1 MPRATTRS
9 PSGASAPAA
18 PAESVLGENLAFL
31 LIRAGAQ
38 AAAQDT
44 RALAKHGLKV
54 RQYAVLSTACTEPRT
69 QKELS
74 DFLMLNPSQVVALVD
89 ALEERGLVERVA
101 APADRRSKVVVGTAR
116 GRRLFDKAHLKV
128 ARTHESLLAG
138 LDPVERERFLAV
150 IRSLAF
156 PAPQ

>member
-9 PSGASAPAA
+9 PSGTSAPAA

-101 APADRRSKVVVGTAR
+101 APADRRAKIVVGTAR
-116 GRRLFDKAHLKV
+116 GRRLFDKARVEV
-128 ARTHESLLAG
+128 AHTHEALLAYLG
-138 LDPVERERFLAV
+138 AGEREAFVAA
-150 IRSLAF
+150 IRGLAF
-156 PAPQ
+156 PTPQ